1 VQGVVQ
7 CLWRGRAWDAHSSG
21 AATLLQRALS
31 LNRPQHGSWLN
42 AAEREV
48 SVLSKQCHDR
58 RFGENETLARE
69 TSQGERARNTKAV
82 KLDSQFRTAD
92 ARIKLRCL

>member
-1 VQGVVQ
+1 
-7 CLWRGRAWDAHSSG
+7 LWRGRAWDAHSSG

-48 SVLSKQCHDR
+48 SVLS
-58 RFGENETLARE
+58 
-69 TSQGERARNTKAV
+69 TKAV
-82 KLDSQFRTAD
+82 KLDWQFRTAD

>member
-1 VQGVVQ
+1 
-7 CLWRGRAWDAHSSG
+7 LWRGSAWDAHSSG

-58 RFGENETLARE
+58 RFG
-69 TSQGERARNTKAV
+69 
-82 KLDSQFRTAD
+82 
-92 ARIKLRCL
+92 

>member
-1 VQGVVQ
+1 
-7 CLWRGRAWDAHSSG
+7 
-21 AATLLQRALS
+21 
-31 LNRPQHGSWLN
+31 
-42 AAEREV
+42 
-48 SVLSKQCHDR
+48 VLSKQCHDR

-69 TSQGERARNTKAV
+69 ASQGERARNTKAV